1 MTERR
6 CIDDFLSIWRL
17 TPDAEPFDWTDQ
29 VAATVT
35 SPYDWLRDNAKPAWF
50 KMVAVNAGSN
60 TWRLKGTNENLDA
73 AFQVLMAPPAKAEA
87 AE

>member
-1 MTERR
+1 
-6 CIDDFLSIWRL
+6 L